1 MKKIIMVFGLILMCS
16 ILNSYTI
23 EETLSQI
30 KSLEIEIE
38 QNEIIVEEKINDL
51 KHKNPLFADK
61 DVFESDIEYIARMSK
76 AMPQINQ
83 LRKQYLG
90 DLWQKMSILRGQ
102 LFETKNI
109 TVVLD
114 SKNYDPNTEEWKVEV
129 DHLDYQ
135 KEHFEVILKI
145 AKTDAS
151 ALFKNKDKLQKIGV
165 LAVDVGDKIGLAKLR
180 LNNPISGFKF
190 EYEFNPIRS
199 FQLSSSVRSV
209 AFSPDG
215 KFIATGS
222 SVFGSTI
229 GFAHTFN
236 LETGNE
242 VRSFQLSSYINSVAF
257 SPDGKFI
264 ATGSGNYRGDRDGYA
279 IIFNLE
285 TGNEVK
291 SFKHGNTEYATVRSV
306 AFSPDGKFLA
316 TGSDDVHKGYV
327 KIFNLET
334 GNEVKSFKLSSVRSV
349 AFSPYGKFLA
359 TGSFDC
365 YTGLAKIFNLE
376 TGNEVRSFK
385 HGREVTSVAFS
396 PDGKF
401 LATGSLY
408 NYAYIFNLETG
419 NEVRS
424 FSQKYVLSVAFSPD
438 GKFLATGDGC
448 AGNGSARIFN
458 LETGDKVKEFK
469 HNDYVNSVAFSPDGK
484 YLAVGCKDSYV
495 YLYRTL
501 FMVEE
506 DVLAHKTITL
516 PPSLSA
522 EISFEEPSGNQ
533 YLDALEKGNFII
545 KIINTGKGPGKGI
558 TVKINPERIENFNY
572 NNNYIEEIAP
582 GEELSVKIPIEAYIG
597 LQDGDHT
604 FRFDF
609 DEINGF
615 PPAPVEIQLSTK
627 AYLKPEIFI
636 ADVGIEDG
644 NANGKIESGEMINLT
659 VRFANKGK
667 GMSSGTYAKFY
678 TDDNVFLTDTFPKTV
693 KLGEIDYTDFVDVPI
708 EFFVNDNTKEEI
720 PLYVDI
726 TESTGLATV
735 DKLRIP
741 IKKSDKTRKIQKTII
756 TGIDKDYGDLD
767 FGEELSIDV
776 ENNIPIS
783 KRKSNALAVIFG
795 IEDYKNVSNVTFAHR
810 DARFIKEY
818 FNKTLG
824 IEDNNIYYK
833 VNEDVGKAEFDKVF
847 SKGGWLDKRVK
858 DGKTEIYFYYAGH
871 GSPDIKRNKAY
882 LLPYDGDPNYAS
894 QTSYEIEKIYLNLA
908 NLKAKNVTVFLDAC
922 FSGANRENEMLLAD
936 ARPITIE
943 VDSPIAYGITVFS
956 AAGNKEISSA
966 WTDMKH
972 GLFSYFLM
980 KGLQGNADE
989 NSDGDLTIKELG
1001 DYIQSNVS
1009 EQAGF
1014 LDREQTPSVIS
1025 DNYYRVLINF

>member
-1 MKKIIMVFGLILMCS
+1 MKKLIPFV
-16 ILNSYTI
+16 ILLCIATTVEAYTI

-30 KSLEIEIE
+30 ESLKQEIE
-38 QNEIIVEEKINDL
+38 QNEIIVVEKLKDL
-51 KHKNPLFADK
+51 KQNNPLFADQ
-61 DVFESDIEYIARMSK
+61 DFFESDIEYIARMSK

-83 LRKQYLG
+83 LRKQNLG
-90 DLWQKMSILRGQ
+90 DLWQKMNILRGQ

-109 TVVLD
+109 TVILD
-114 SKNYDPNTEEWKVEV
+114 SKNYDPNTEEWKVAV

-151 ALFKNKDKLQKIGV
+151 ALFKNKDKLQKTGI

-180 LNNPISGFKF
+180 LNDPVSGFEF
-190 EYEFNPIRS
+190 EYEFQPMRS
-199 FQLSSSVRSV
+199 FKHGRYVKSV

-215 KFIATGS
+215 KFLATGWND
-222 SVFGSTI
+222 GNARI
-229 GFAHTFN
+229 FN

-242 VRSFQLSSYINSVAF
+242 VRSFKHGNYVYSVAFSTDGKFLATGCNDDNARIFNLETGNEVRSFKHGNSVYSVAF
-257 SPDGKFI
+257 SPDGKFL
-264 ATGSGNYRGDRDGYA
+264 ATGSNDNNAR
-279 IIFNLE
+279 ILNLE
-285 TGNEVK
+285 TGNEVR
-291 SFKHGNTEYATVRSV
+291 SFKHGRSV

-316 TGSDDVHKGYV
+316 TGSYD
-327 KIFNLET
+327 N
-334 GNEVKSFKLSSVRSV
+334 NAR
-349 AFSPYGKFLA
+349 
-359 TGSFDC
+359 
-365 YTGLAKIFNLE
+365 IFNLE

-385 HGREVTSVAFS
+385 HGNDVYSVAFS
-396 PDGKF
+396 
-401 LATGSLY
+401 S
-408 NYAYIFNLETG
+408 
-419 NEVRS
+419 
-424 FSQKYVLSVAFSPD
+424 
-438 GKFLATGDGC
+438 
-448 AGNGSARIFN
+448 
-458 LETGDKVKEFK
+458 
-469 HNDYVNSVAFSPDGK
+469 DGK
-484 YLAVGCKDSYV
+484 YLAVGCNDEFA

-501 FMVEE
+501 FQVEE
-506 DVLAHKTITL
+506 EVLAQKTITR

-522 EISFEEPSGNQ
+522 KISFEEPSGNQ

-558 TVKINPERIENFNY
+558 TVKIHPERLDNLNY
-572 NNNYIEEIAP
+572 NKTYIEEITP
-582 GEELSVKIPIEAYIG
+582 GEDVSVKIPIEAYIG
-597 LQDGDHT
+597 LQDDDHT

-609 DEINGF
+609 EEINGF
-615 PPAPVEIQLSTK
+615 PPAPVEIQISTK
-627 AYLKPEIFI
+627 SYNKPELFI

-644 NANGKIESGEMINLT
+644 NSNGKIESGEMVNLT

-693 KLGEIDYTDFVDVPI
+693 KLGEIDYTDYVDVPI

-756 TGIDKDYGDLD
+756 AGIDKKYGDLD
-767 FGEELSIDV
+767 FGEELSIDI
-776 ENNIPIS
+776 ENNIPQNTKTNENI
-783 KRKSNALAVIFG
+783 LAVIFG
-795 IEDYKNVSNVTFAHR
+795 IENYKNVSNVTFAHR

-824 IEDNNIYYK
+824 IEESNIYYK

-871 GSPDIKRNKAY
+871 GSPDIKQNKAY
-882 LLPYDGDPNYAS
+882 LIPYDGDPNYAS
-894 QTSYEIEKIYLNLA
+894 QTGYEIEKIYINLA

-956 AAGNKEISSA
+956 AASSKEISSA
-966 WTDMKH
+966 WADMKH

-980 KGLQGNADE
+980 KGMQGNADD

-1001 DYIQSNVS
+1001 DYIQINVS

-1025 DNYYRVLINF
+1025 DNYNRVLINF